1 VCRRGRKGKLFL
13 VVYRYLERQ
22 DCRPLVYYFA
32 PYLIKLLNVKME
44 FDVGPFLEYSDSI
57 LPSFAQ
63 SHSGRKGKLRTHS
76 AVAGVML
83 LDWSTS
89 WLNWIEALGWIRS
102 F

>member
-1 VCRRGRKGKLFL
+1 MRCVAGDERASFSWWFIDTLKGRIVDPLFT
-13 VVYRYLERQ
+13 
-22 DCRPLVYYFA
+22 A

-44 FDVGPFLEYSDSI
+44 FDVGPFLEYFDSI